1 MAALR
6 HRNFRLLFA
15 GRAISFFGTNVVP
28 VALAF
33 AVLDL
38 GSASDLGL
46 VLAAGRSRRSP
57 PCSPAASSAT
67 ACRASSS

>member
-1 MAALR
+1 MRMAALR

-33 AVLDL
+33 AALDVVEVRP
-38 GSASDLGL
+38 GDVHRDRHADENQHDGHAE
-46 VLAAGRSRRSP
+46 VAA
-57 PCSPAASSAT
+57 
-67 ACRASSS
+67 